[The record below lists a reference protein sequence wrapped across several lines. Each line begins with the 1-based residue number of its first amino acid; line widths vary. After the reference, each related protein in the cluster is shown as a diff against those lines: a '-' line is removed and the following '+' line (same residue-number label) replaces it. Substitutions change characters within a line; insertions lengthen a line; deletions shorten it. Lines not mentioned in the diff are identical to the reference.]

1 MSEFQQIVS
10 ALPYEKPFLFVDE
23 IVHLDESGIEGN
35 YRFKEDEYFYQGHF
49 KNYPVTPGV
58 ILTECMAQIG
68 LVCLGVYLV
77 KAPLGGLGAHEREG
91 SATPPMDVSSPARL
105 RRGGNHSIDSRTENT
120 LSANTQ
126 LGKFIALTE
135 SHVNFLKP
143 VFPGEQV
150 RVVSKKK
157 YFRLGKLKCA
167 VEMFNEK
174 RERVCYGFLSGVMVN

>member
-1 MSEFQQIVS
+1 MSEFQEIVN

-23 IVHLDESGIEGN
+23 IVHLDENGIEGN

-77 KAPLGGLGAHEREG
+77 KGLRQAQPDRQHNPNASHPEPVEGHPAASDLGREPVEGL
-91 SATPPMDVSSPARL
+91 S
-105 RRGGNHSIDSRTENT
+105 
-120 LSANTQ
+120 
-126 LGKFIALTE
+126 IALTE

-174 RERVCYGFLSGVMVN
+174 GEKVSYGELSGIVDSAYL